1 MRLKIRKL
9 LKGGDYYVSFETMG
23 FNIKESEKM
32 KIFGTPSVDLRATGL
47 GMYRLD
53 RLSLMTKCQ
62 SQEEAE
68 RKIGIVK
75 QGIRW
80 QLAELLTQ
88 GKDYSTKD
96 PVKVSGKR
104 TTLALSLAC
113 ALAFLLVTAYK
124 GVISS
129 QQVANQKEQILGP
142 VQMQVLKDTIN
153 KERNAGSSR
162 YAETSDDGQV
172 AHQGKNGTE
181 DAAAHNP
188 GKASSPATGPDYTA
202 LVRPGFTLIVVP
214 ETLARY
220 SDWGNGA
227 GSQKQADNLH
237 FKLIVTSLGG
247 FEGPV
252 SVGASSPSPLIKAR
266 LYPRRIE
273 KLPGSST
280 LLISVPPKTLP
291 HISPEITVIARGKSA
306 DGTLITHEKKLLV
319 AVRQNSSYQGPVWHV
334 SAQGSDQSGDGSY
347 GSPFRTIQRAI
358 ESASA
363 GDTVLA
369 GKGLYRENLSLV
381 DKDSI
386 VVSSHFILDQ
396 KEATRKSTVIEAKI
410 PGWVVTIG
418 RGEQVTVTGFTI
430 QKGKGEHGSLGGGIY
445 CYSSTVDIS
454 NNIIAKNENQSGYGA
469 GIHCYDSKASILHN
483 QISSNYNHEGQGA
496 GIYSYKSESDIAH
509 NVINDNHASGGG
521 SGIHLLEPKSA
532 KVIRNSIYGDSGPSS
547 VVLYKTGTGSQ
558 FLIANNTVSHNLG
571 DGIRFFGGPW
581 SFENNI
587 ITQNQGYGLFTLAGT
602 ALLSHN
608 NVWSNLSGIDTTN
621 YYGLGGDLTGS
632 NGNISADPH
641 FGNPV
646 HGNFRLCFNSP
657 CINSG
662 NPTHLVS
669 PHEGGRVDM
678 GAFEYTDPG
687 LICGDVNRDGFTDY
701 GDINYLVDFLSAKVP
716 PPSPLEIGDVNCDD
730 QIDRRDLGYLYES
743 LYYYGPEP
751 CSDCKLK
758 YPLTEK

>member
-9 LKGGDYYVSFETMG
+9 LKGGDYYVSFETIG
-23 FNIKESEKM
+23 FNVKESEK
-32 KIFGTPSVDLRATGL
+32 INAFGTPRVDLRGIGL
-47 GMYRLD
+47 GVHRLD
-53 RLSLMTKCQ
+53 QISLMTKCQ
-62 SQEEAE
+62 SQEEAQ
-68 RKIGIVK
+68 RVIGTVK
-75 QGIRW
+75 QGIRDE
-80 QLAELLTQ
+80 LATIFMQ
-88 GKDYSTKD
+88 AKHHSGKNA
-96 PVKVSGKR
+96 VRVSGRRK
-104 TTLALSLAC
+104 TLVLSLAC
-113 ALAFLLVTAYK
+113 ALALILVTAYK

-142 VQMQVLKDTIN
+142 VQMQALKDNIIN
-153 KERNAGSSR
+153 KERNVTSFR
-162 YAETSDDGQV
+162 YAQASEGV
-172 AHQGKNGTE
+172 P
-181 DAAAHNP
+181 AHNP
-188 GKASSPATGPDYTA
+188 DKPSSPATSSGGTA
-202 LVRPGFTLIVVP
+202 LVRPGFMLIVVP

-237 FKLIVTSLGG
+237 FKLIVTPLGG
-247 FEGPV
+247 FQGPV
-252 SVGASSPSPLIKAR
+252 SVAASSPSPLLKAR

-280 LLISVPPKTLP
+280 LLMSVPPKTLP

-363 GDTVLA
+363 GDTVLV
-369 GKGLYRENLSLV
+369 GKGVYRENLSLV

-386 VVSSHFILDQ
+386 VISSHFIFDQ
-396 KEATRKSTVIEAKI
+396 KEATMKSTVIEPKT

-418 RGEQVTVTGFTI
+418 RSEQVTVTGFTI
-430 QKGKGEHGSLGGGIY
+430 QKGKGENRSLGGGIY
-445 CYSSTVDIS
+445 CYSSNVDIW
-454 NNIIAKNENQSGYGA
+454 NNVVTKNENQSGYGA
-469 GIHCYDSKASILHN
+469 GIYCYESKASILHN
-483 QISSNYNHEGQGA
+483 QISSNCNYEGQGA
-496 GIYSYKSESDIAH
+496 GIYSYKSESDIGH

-547 VVLYKTGTGSQ
+547 VVLYKTGIGGE

-571 DGIRFFGGPW
+571 DAIRFFGGPW

-587 ITQNQGYGLFTLAGT
+587 ITQNQGYGLFTLAET

-662 NPTHLVS
+662 DPTHLVP
-669 PHEGGRVDM
+669 PHGGERVDM
-678 GAFEYTDPG
+678 GAFEYTHPAAV
-687 LICGDVNRDGFTDY
+687 CGDVNKDGLTDY
-701 GDINYLVDFLSAKVP
+701 GDIDYLVDFLSAKVP
-716 PPSPLEIGDVNCDD
+716 CPDPLEIGDVNCDHR
-730 QIDRRDLGYLYES
+730 IDRGDLGYLYES

-751 CSDCKLK
+751 CYDCKLK
-758 YPLTEK
+758 DRLTEK

>member
-53 RLSLMTKCQ
+53 RVNLMTKCQ

-68 RKIGIVK
+68 RMIGIVK
-75 QGIRW
+75 QGIRY

-88 GKDYSTKD
+88 AKDHSRKHQ
-96 PVKVSGKR
+96 VKVSGKR
-104 TTLALSLAC
+104 TTLVLSLAC
-113 ALAFLLVTAYK
+113 ALAFLLVMAYK

-129 QQVANQKEQILGP
+129 QRLANQKEQILGP

-153 KERNAGSSR
+153 KERNVGSSR
-162 YAETSDDGQV
+162 YAEASEDSQLALLGE
-172 AHQGKNGTE
+172 NRPE
-181 DAAAHNP
+181 DAAAHNYR
-188 GKASSPATGPDYTA
+188 KASSPATSPDYTA

-220 SDWGNGA
+220 SDWGDGA

-247 FEGPV
+247 FQGPV

-266 LYPRRIE
+266 LYPRQIE

-291 HISPEITVIARGKSA
+291 HVSPEITVIARGKSA

-358 ESASA
+358 ECASA
-363 GDTVLA
+363 GDTVLV
-369 GKGLYRENLSLV
+369 GRGLYRENLSLV

-386 VVSSHFILDQ
+386 LVSSYLIFDQ
-396 KEATRKSTVIEAKI
+396 KEATRKSTVIEPKT

-418 RGEQVTVTGFTI
+418 RSEQVTVAGFTI
-430 QKGKGEHGSLGGGIY
+430 QKGKGENGCLGGGIY
-445 CYSSTVDIS
+445 CYSSSVDIW
-454 NNIIAKNENQSGYGA
+454 NNVITKNENQSGYGA
-469 GIHCYDSKASILHN
+469 GIYCYDSKASILHN
-483 QISSNYNHEGQGA
+483 QITSNYNYEGQGA

-509 NVINDNHASGGG
+509 NVINDNHAGGGG
-521 SGIHLLEPKSA
+521 SGIHLLQPKSA

-547 VVLYKTGTGSQ
+547 VVLYKTAIGGE
-558 FLIANNTVSHNLG
+558 FLIANNTVSRNLG

-587 ITQNQGYGLFTLAGT
+587 IAQNQGYGLFTLAGT

-608 NVWSNLSGIDTTN
+608 NLWSNVSGNDTTN

-632 NGNISADPH
+632 NGNISADPQ

-662 NPTHLVS
+662 DPTHSVP
-669 PHEGGRVDM
+669 PHGGERVDM
-678 GAFEYTDPG
+678 GAFEYTHPAAV
-687 LICGDVNRDGFTDY
+687 CGDINRDGFTDY
-701 GDINYLVDFLSAKVP
+701 GDINYLVDFLSARVP

-730 QIDRRDLGYLYES
+730 RIDRGDLGYLYES

-751 CSDCKLK
+751 CSNCKLK
-758 YPLTEK
+758 DRLTEK

>member
-23 FNIKESEKM
+23 FNIKELEKM

-47 GMYRLD
+47 GMYTLD
-53 RLSLMTKCQ
+53 RVNLMTKCQ

-68 RKIGIVK
+68 RVIGIVK
-75 QGIRW
+75 EGIRDK
-80 QLAELLTQ
+80 LAELSTRA
-88 GKDYSTKD
+88 GDYSERKA
-96 PVKVSGKR
+96 VRVSGKR
-104 TTLALSLAC
+104 KILVLSLAC
-113 ALAFLLVTAYK
+113 ALALLLITAYK

-129 QQVANQKEQILGP
+129 QQMANQKKQIFGP
-142 VQMQVLKDTIN
+142 VQMHAGKDNIN
-153 KERNAGSSR
+153 KERNVGSSR
-162 YAETSDDGQV
+162 YAEASEEGQV
-172 AHQGKNGTE
+172 APQGENRTE
-181 DAAAHNP
+181 DAAAHNYRK
-188 GKASSPATGPDYTA
+188 GSLAATSPDYTA
-202 LVRPGFTLIVVP
+202 MVRPGFTLIVVP
-214 ETLARY
+214 QTLARY

-237 FKLIVTSLGG
+237 FKLIVTPLGG

-252 SVGASSPSPLIKAR
+252 NVGASSPSPLIKAR

-291 HISPEITVIARGKSA
+291 HTSPEITVIARGKSA

-358 ESASA
+358 ESASS
-363 GDTVLA
+363 GDTVLVE
-369 GKGLYRENLSLV
+369 KGVYRENLSLV

-396 KEATRKSTVIEAKI
+396 KEATIKSTVIEAKTT
-410 PGWVVTIG
+410 GWVVTIG
-418 RGEQVTVTGFTI
+418 RSEQVTVTGFTI

-469 GIHCYDSKASILHN
+469 GIYCYDSKASILHN
-483 QISSNYNHEGQGA
+483 QISCNYNYEGQGA
-496 GIYSYKSESDIAH
+496 GIYSYKSESNIGH

-532 KVIRNSIYGDSGPSS
+532 KIIRNSIYSDSGPSS
-547 VVLYKTGTGSQ
+547 VVLYKTGIGGE
-558 FLIANNTVSHNLG
+558 FLIANNTVSHNLR

-587 ITQNQGYGLFTLAGT
+587 ITQNQGYGLFTLEGT

-608 NVWSNLSGIDTTN
+608 NVWSNLSGSDTTN

-632 NGNISADPH
+632 NGNISADPL

-657 CINSG
+657 CINSAD
-662 NPTHLVS
+662 PTQSVP
-669 PHEGGRVDM
+669 PHGGERVDM
-678 GAFEYTDPG
+678 GAFEYTHPAAV
-687 LICGDVNRDGFTDY
+687 CGDMNRDGFTDY

-730 QIDRRDLGYLYES
+730 RIDRGDLGYLYES

-751 CSDCKLK
+751 CYNCKLK
-758 YPLTEK
+758 DRLTEK